1 MENGEIETSSL
12 WIIMF
17 IVQNVVVTMSSCM
30 MIENVSVR
38 GVASFGEKRIRT
50 IIWKHEE
57 DFWNI
62 GSVVAL
68 VSMWKQR
75 QAEVFAYVGRN
86 SK

>member
-17 IVQNVVVTMSSCM
+17 IVQNVVVKMSSCM
-30 MIENVSVR
+30 MMENVSVR

-68 VSMWKQR
+68 VSMWKQG